1 VTQWVAEGR
10 SRTGYKFGAG
20 GHLFLSRRSEGS
32 AEVGF
37 RALSKPYDQIG
48 HERFVAGA
56 GACDLYA
63 CELHPEHRACFA
75 EVLPRQAIDLPAEFL
90 YAAVASRWV
99 FRHFAGSIGLI
110 GADRKLAL
118 IQQLLHRPDYRRYL
132 GVDRFEDYITV
143 PQRIACDDLD
153 AVERS
158 VARQLEHST
167 SKLFLVGVGHN
178 KSGLLHHLPSYTQAV
193 FLDAGQGIDTIA
205 GLIDTEKPYFGNWT
219 NHTIDEPSLYAD
231 LDVLSYVPYSPRLS
245 TRQSPPRSRVW
256 AFDESDQRSP
266 RWERWYEKS
275 WLVPPP
281 VEQPTPQRRHLTGAE
296 QTRRKVWFDMEPTGK
311 PSRWNTLRTLRVQR
325 WHEQATNP

>member
-1 VTQWVAEGR
+1 VAQWVAEGR

-20 GHLFLSRRSEGS
+20 DHLFLSRRSEGS

-110 GADRKLAL
+110 GADRELAL
-118 IQQLLHRPDYRRYL
+118 IQQLFHRRDYRRYL
-132 GVDRFEDYITV
+132 GVDRFEDYIAV
-143 PQRIACDDLD
+143 PQRFACDDLD

-178 KSGLLHHLPSYTQAV
+178 KSGLLHRLGAGGGYT
-193 FLDAGQGIDTIA
+193 DCGEHHG
-205 GLIDTEKPYFGNWT
+205 
-219 NHTIDEPSLYAD
+219 
-231 LDVLSYVPYSPRLS
+231 
-245 TRQSPPRSRVW
+245 
-256 AFDESDQRSP
+256 
-266 RWERWYEKS
+266 
-275 WLVPPP
+275 
-281 VEQPTPQRRHLTGAE
+281 
-296 QTRRKVWFDMEPTGK
+296 
-311 PSRWNTLRTLRVQR
+311 
-325 WHEQATNP
+325 